1 MDDDL
6 KSRELARVL
15 GAASEQIGLALLDS
29 HSAVERLGSSLEQL
43 AALLS
48 QDLTGADAAR
58 QLEQVRAEMAR
69 AVVGL
74 QFYDRMTQ
82 HLSHVR
88 DYLAGTVEQLESA
101 AGAGPAA
108 SGTFETLNRRL
119 ADRLLSDTHRI
130 HLGRNF
136 SKDFLA
142 LRGSGGGGG
151 ERNSG
156 AQGDIDLF

>member
-1 MDDDL
+1 MDDDR

-58 QLEQVRAEMAR
+58 ELEQVRAEMAR

-101 AGAGPAA
+101 AGAGSA

-142 LRGSGGGGG
+142 RRGSGGGAG

>member
-1 MDDDL
+1 MDEHG

-43 AALLS
+43 AGLLS
-48 QDLTGADAAR
+48 QDLSGPDAAR
-58 QLEQVRAEMAR
+58 QLEAVRAEMAR
-69 AVVGL
+69 AVIGL

-88 DYLAGTVEQLESA
+88 DYLAGTVEQLDS
-101 AGAGPAA
+101 A

-142 LRGSGGGGG
+142 SRRQPGSN
-151 ERNSG
+151 ERTGG

>member
-1 MDDDL
+1 MDRE

-15 GAASEQIGLALLDS
+15 GAASEQIGLALHDS
-29 HSAVERLGSSLEQL
+29 QSAVERLGTSLERL
-43 AALLS
+43 AELLA
-48 QDLTGADAAR
+48 QDLSGPDAAR
-58 QLEQVRAEMAR
+58 QVEAVRAEMAR
-69 AVVGL
+69 AITGL

-82 HLSHVR
+82 HLEHVR
-88 DYLAGTVEQLESA
+88 DYLAGTVEQLEA
-101 AGAGPAA
+101 ASGAGPAA

-130 HLGRNF
+130 HLGSNF

-151 ERNSG
+151 ERSSG

>member
-1 MDDDL
+1 MDTDQ

-43 AALLS
+43 AMLLS
-48 QDLTGADAAR
+48 QDLTGPEAKQQIEA
-58 QLEQVRAEMAR
+58 VRAEMAR
-69 AVVGL
+69 AVTGL

-88 DYLAGTVEQLESA
+88 DYLAGTVEQLDS
-101 AGAGPAA
+101 A

-130 HLGRNF
+130 HLGRTF

-142 LRGSGGGGG
+142 ARRAPGST
-151 ERNSG
+151 ERTGG

>member
-1 MDDDL
+1 MDQD
-6 KSRELARVL
+6 KARELARVL

-29 HSAVERLGSSLEQL
+29 HSAVERLGDSLERL
-43 AALLS
+43 ALLLG
-48 QDLTGADAAR
+48 QDLTAPESAQ
-58 QLEQVRAEMAR
+58 QLAELREEMAR

-88 DYLAGTVEQLESA
+88 DYLNGTVEQLDS
-101 AGAGPAA
+101 A

-130 HLGRNF
+130 FLGRNF
-136 SKDFLA
+136 SRDFLA
-142 LRGSGGGGG
+142 QRHPAG
-151 ERNSG
+151 EPARSSG

>member
-1 MDDDL
+1 MDEERA
-6 KSRELARVL
+6 RELARVL

-29 HSAVERLGSSLEQL
+29 HSSVERLGDSLERL
-43 AALLS
+43 AGLLS
-48 QDLTGADAAR
+48 EDLSAPESAR
-58 QLEQVRAEMAR
+58 QIAEVRAEMAR
-69 AVVGL
+69 AVTGL

-88 DYLAGTVEQLESA
+88 DYLSGTVDQLES
-101 AGAGPAA
+101 A

-136 SKDFLA
+136 AEDFLA
-142 LRGSGGGGG
+142 SRRKPGSTDRTGG
-151 ERNSG
+151 S
-156 AQGDIDLF
+156 QGDIDLF

>member
-1 MDDDL
+1 MDAK

-15 GAASEQIGLALLDS
+15 GAANEQIGLALHDS
-29 HSAVERLGSSLEQL
+29 HSAVERLGTSLERL
-43 AALLS
+43 VELLN
-48 QDLTGADAAR
+48 QDLCGPDA
-58 QLEQVRAEMAR
+58 EQRVAEVRAEMAR
-69 AVVGL
+69 AIHGL

-88 DYLAGTVEQLESA
+88 DYLAGTVEQLESS
-101 AGAGPAA
+101 

-136 SKDFLA
+136 AQDFLA
-142 LRGSGGGGG
+142 QCRKQAGG
-151 ERNSG
+151 ERASAAKG
-156 AQGDIDLF
+156 EVDLF

>member
-1 MDDDL
+1 MEET
-6 KSRELARVL
+6 KQSRELARVL

-29 HSAVERLGSSLEQL
+29 HSAVERLGSSLERL
-43 AALLS
+43 AVLLS
-48 QDLTGADAAR
+48 EDLSGADATR
-58 QLEQVRAEMAR
+58 QIEEVRAEMAR
-69 AVVGL
+69 AVIGL

-88 DYLAGTVEQLESA
+88 DYLAGTVEQLDSK
-101 AGAGPAA
+101 

-142 LRGSGGGGG
+142 AHRAPGST
-151 ERNSG
+151 ERTG
-156 AQGDIDLF
+156 AAQGDIDLF

>member
-1 MDDDL
+1 MDQD
-6 KSRELARVL
+6 KARELASVL

-29 HSAVERLGSSLEQL
+29 HSAVERLGDSLERLALLLGQEDLTAPESAQQL
-43 AALLS
+43 AVL
-48 QDLTGADAAR
+48 R
-58 QLEQVRAEMAR
+58 EEMAR

-88 DYLAGTVEQLESA
+88 DYLNGTVEQLDS
-101 AGAGPAA
+101 A

-130 HLGRNF
+130 FLGRNF
-136 SKDFLA
+136 SRDFLA
-142 LRGSGGGGG
+142 PRHPTG
-151 ERNSG
+151 ESARSSG

>member
-1 MDDDL
+1 VDP
-6 KSRELARVL
+6 KKARELASVL

-29 HSAVERLGSSLEQL
+29 HKAVDRLGGSLERLSV
-43 AALLS
+43 LLS
-48 QDLTGADAAR
+48 KDLTGPEAAKELAD
-58 QLEQVRAEMAR
+58 LRAEMAR
-69 AVVGL
+69 AVVSL

-88 DYLAGTVEQLESA
+88 DYLAGTVDQLAS
-101 AGAGPAA
+101 A

-136 SKDFLA
+136 ATDFVGQRRNA
-142 LRGSGGGGG
+142 AASGD
-151 ERNSG
+151 RSA
-156 AQGDIDLF
+156 AQDDVDLF